1 MAFHKYGGSI
11 KFPRNEHVDIHI
23 RAVTL
28 NADVPSAQV
37 DCIEIRE
44 FLKEGEVY
52 GHGLVL
58 PRTSI
63 KDLLVALQRV
73 IPAKEDA

>member
-1 MAFHKYGGSI
+1 MAFHEYGATL
-11 KFPRNEHVDIHI
+11 KFPRNEHVDIHV

-28 NADVPSAQV
+28 EPESENPTE
-37 DCIEIRE
+37 CIEIRE

-58 PRTSI
+58 PRTTV
-63 KDLLVALQRV
+63 KDLCLALQRV
-73 IPAKEDA
+73 TPKDTE